1 MSLNEPILKC
11 TYCFKNFSS
20 KSSLNVHIKTSKY
33 CMGEN
38 KIFYN
43 CSYCDKNLTSNQY
56 LIKHESIC
64 QIKKNMD
71 VNQKQEDYN
80 KLLQEKINLDKLVE
94 EQRKSF
100 KDKEKMYEIR
110 LEDLQKSFDKRFE
123 EQEKYFDKLIVAET
137 ISKEKVKHEYVGK
150 ENMYKVQLAK
160 YEAIIKD
167 LQDKL
172 ASLKTPIVQNTTN
185 IQVLGNFIT
194 QEHIDNK
201 VREHLTD
208 KKILCGMKG
217 IAQFAYEHILKDEN
231 GNLLYACYDVARQKF
246 KYKDKDG
253 NEIVD
258 MNAEKL
264 VQLLGPSVVKKYQ
277 RLCEKTKEDIEW
289 YKRKRSQADTTDES
303 IEYGKQLDDYEM
315 KLKLL
320 DNIRL
325 EIIGICN
332 NNKFSTELTKL
343 VC

>member
-1 MSLNEPILKC
+1 MDEINNLC
-11 TYCFKNFSS
+11 TICNKLFSS
-20 KSSLNVHIKTSKY
+20 KSNLNTHLKTSKCAGDNRVSYDCDY
-33 CMGEN
+33 CKN
-38 KIFYN
+38 KFSSKQFLNRHVDTCI
-43 CSYCDKNLTSNQY
+43 SKKDKHY
-56 LIKHESIC
+56 YDVIIEEYKIKMIEI
-64 QIKKNMD
+64 D
-71 VNQKQEDYN
+71 
-80 KLLQEKINLDKLVE
+80 LRLQEKE
-94 EQRKSF
+94 KSF
-100 KDKEKMYEIR
+100 EKR
-110 LEDLQKSFDKRFE
+110 FEDQQKSFDKRFE
-123 EQEKYFDKLIVAET
+123 EQEKYFEKLIVAET

-150 ENMYKVQLAK
+150 ENMYKSQLVK

-172 ASLKTPIVQNTTN
+172 ATLKAPSIVNNTTT

-194 QEHIDNK
+194 QEHIDSK

-208 KKILCGMKG
+208 KKMLCGMKG